1 MRPQRNLPGRRHEL
15 RAAVVVDIDEQR
27 GAVMGV
33 VLIHE
38 LGPLNFNGFC
48 DGRIRRWRVRRLLRR
63 PSPRPELLHD
73 GEADGLAA
81 RRRHTN
87 RCQPPRDV
95 TDRLASTRQDGQ
107 SARSGNTAAVGNRQS
122 AEIGLSGT

>member
-63 PSPRPELLHD
+63 LSPRPELLHD
-73 GEADGLAA
+73 GAADGLAV
-81 RRRHTN
+81 RRRH
-87 RCQPPRDV
+87 RGDV
-95 TDRLASTRQDGQ
+95 SRRVMGQ
-107 SARSGNTAAVGNRQS
+107 IAWRRP
-122 AEIGLSGT
+122 IGETL